1 MLTLDEQFEAAT
13 RELHE
18 SLNGVR
24 LAPAASVI
32 RRHQLR
38 RVAVVATATFIAV
51 LGIIALG
58 VVVTRDVEPIEPGSS
73 SVDPIADRLLFPVNA
88 PGNSIHLVLGPGL
101 GNGAKG
107 LVRSPSGTL
116 FRISI
121 GERGGT
127 GPTPDVERR
136 TFNGHE
142 YTVESIN
149 GELAYVALDRCMVIS
164 VSEFESKASQWD
176 LDASIVLAG
185 TSIEGRAA
193 SLALPA
199 GWESF
204 GTGVDGN
211 LIQLSFEATV
221 GNRTF
226 GGSLWQV
233 TNAPVAAVVGPI
245 PSTTPLEST
254 TLNGLPAWTTTA
266 PGFGTQ
272 LMWQDGAN
280 AVALFGN
287 APLDELKQLAAQLQ
301 HNQGAQWAHY
311 LPTAEN
317 LGGTIGT
324 NPVQNTTNADDCG
337 APRLSIN
344 VSPT

>member
-13 RELHE
+13 RQLHE
-18 SLNGVR
+18 SLGGVR
-24 LAPAASVI
+24 LAPAASAI
-32 RRHQLR
+32 RRHHRR
-38 RVAVVATATFIAV
+38 RVKVTIIATFIAV
-51 LGIIALG
+51 LGIVALG
-58 VVVTRDVEPIEPGSS
+58 LVVTRDVEPIEPGSS

-88 PGNSIHLVLGPGL
+88 PGNSIHLVLGPKP

-107 LVRSPSGTL
+107 LVRSPSGRL

-121 GERGGT
+121 GERGGS
-127 GPTPDVERR
+127 GPTPNVERR

-164 VSEFESKASQWD
+164 VSEYDSKAPQWD

-185 TSIEGRAA
+185 TSIEGRTA

-204 GTGVDGN
+204 GSGVSGN
-211 LIQLSFEATV
+211 LIQMSFRATV
-221 GNRTF
+221 GTATF
-226 GGSLWQV
+226 AGSLWQI
-233 TNAPVAAVVGPI
+233 TNAPVAAVVGSI
-245 PSTTPLEST
+245 PSSTPFEST
-254 TLNGLPAWTTTA
+254 TLNGLPAWTTVS
-266 PGFGTQ
+266 PDFGTE
-272 LMWQDGAN
+272 LLWEDGAN
-280 AVALFGN
+280 AVALFGK
-287 APLDELKQLAAQLQ
+287 ATLAELKRLAGQLQ
-301 HNQGAQWAHY
+301 HNQADQWARH

-324 NPVQNTTNADDCG
+324 TPVQNTTNTDDCG
-337 APRLSIN
+337 APRLTIN